1 MEKLGRAL
9 DNAEKTYHSAMNKLS
24 SGKGN
29 LVRQAHL
36 MQQLGVDTSKQLDKM
51 LLEKALN
58 EALDDSDID
67 ETSEFEND
75 SSAKT
80 TEHQTRVTKIED
92 ATALEQLN
100 TQTQQN
106 A

>member
-1 MEKLGRAL
+1 
-9 DNAEKTYHSAMNKLS
+9 MNKLS

-58 EALDDSDID
+58 EAQDD
-67 ETSEFEND
+67 ND
-75 SSAKT
+75 TQDDDAELTLPPTRDPKD
-80 TEHQTRVTKIED
+80 TE
-92 ATALEQLN
+92 LEP
-100 TQTQQN
+100 

>member
-1 MEKLGRAL
+1 
-9 DNAEKTYHSAMNKLS
+9 MNKLS

-58 EALDDSDID
+58 EALDESD
-67 ETSEFEND
+67 TTD
-75 SSAKT
+75 SSDNET
-80 TEHQTRVTKIED
+80 NPDTLLTHNED
-92 ATALEQLN
+92 ANVLEQP
-100 TQTQQN
+100 Q
-106 A
+106 